1 MSAGGRWIVALSLTA
16 FTAGCAASTADPSR
30 AARAMIVQRG
40 ADAVR
45 AECQNAAAGD
55 WERWQRQTVPYR
67 EALKRA
73 IDTVDHLPPVAPYC
87 PRPPLEGFKQFPLFE
102 GEPVRNLVQIYDP
115 ESVSEFRRSRAVVAA
130 DRWLRRRG
138 IDLIFVPVPKMTS
151 IYVEHFVDPAPA
163 DGVIAPHLRRTLFE
177 LLEADVEG
185 VDAFAVLRSERE
197 PNPEYLYNTADT
209 HWAPRG
215 MRVVAREV
223 ARRLSRYDFGA
234 AAKQAAPV
242 VQSSSGPYDTRGY
255 VLEMKPGEM
264 PRLLDGWIAL
274 NARQRALA
282 ERYQTRTC
290 DFIRVPDSLDPPT
303 DPRSPVLLIGHS
315 YAYNFR
321 EILTKEANLLLRS
334 DLGDHNTTEAFAD
347 FLRDS
352 SLLSGVRVIVW
363 VTTEKHMTEFKPMP
377 PPILAALEGSR

>member
-1 MSAGGRWIVALSLTA
+1 MSAGGRWITALSLTA
-16 FTAGCAASTADPSR
+16 LVAGCAAATADPSR
-30 AARAMIVQRG
+30 NARASTVQRD

-45 AECQNAAAGD
+45 AECQMAAAGD
-55 WERWQRQTVPYR
+55 WERWQQQTAPYR
-67 EALKRA
+67 DALKRA
-73 IDTVDHLPPVAPYC
+73 IDTVDHLPPVARYC
-87 PRPPLEGFKQFPLFE
+87 PRPPLEGFNQFPLFE

-115 ESVSEFRRSRAVVAA
+115 ESVAEFRSSRAVIAG

-151 IYVEHFVDPAPA
+151 IYVEHFVDSAPA
-163 DGVIAPHLRRTLFE
+163 DGVIAPHLRRTLLE
-177 LLEADVEG
+177 LLEADVES

-197 PNPEYLYNTADT
+197 PNPEYLYNSADT

-215 MRVVAREV
+215 MLVVAREV

-234 AAKQAAPV
+234 AARQAAPV
-242 VQSSSGPYDTRGY
+242 VQSTPGPYDTRGY
-255 VLEMKPGEM
+255 VLEMKSGEL
-264 PRLLDGWIAL
+264 PRLLDGWTAL

-282 ERYQTRTC
+282 EKFQTRTC
-290 DFIRVPDSLDPPT
+290 DFIRLPENFDPPT
-303 DPRSPVLLIGHS
+303 DARSPVLLIGHS

-334 DLGDHNTTEAFAD
+334 DLGDHNTTEAFGD

-352 SLLSGVRVIVW
+352 SLLSGVRVVVW

-377 PPILAALEGSR
+377 PPILAALGP